1 MKTKMNSLRRLALLA
16 FSLALV
22 MAMGAPDSSAQRLD
36 PKQPY
41 ALIFG
46 TVYGPDN
53 FPAPNVLIKIRRA
66 DQKKAKWE
74 LVSDRRGEFAQR
86 FPAGAADYVITTHVD
101 KKYGL
106 ENKEVKVHIDNEER
120 QDVAVHLTKVET
132 QVKGKTKE

>member
-1 MKTKMNSLRRLALLA
+1 MTTMTNSLRATIV
-16 FSLALV
+16 ALV
-22 MAMGAPDSSAQRLD
+22 LVVLFSGAVPGSAQQRLD

-86 FPAGAADYVITTHVD
+86 FPAGAADYIISTHVD
-101 KKYGL
+101 KKYAI
-106 ENKEVKVHIDNEER
+106 ENKEVKVHIDNDER
-120 QDVAVHLTKVET
+120 QDVALHLTKVET
-132 QVKGKTKE
+132 RKQGSK